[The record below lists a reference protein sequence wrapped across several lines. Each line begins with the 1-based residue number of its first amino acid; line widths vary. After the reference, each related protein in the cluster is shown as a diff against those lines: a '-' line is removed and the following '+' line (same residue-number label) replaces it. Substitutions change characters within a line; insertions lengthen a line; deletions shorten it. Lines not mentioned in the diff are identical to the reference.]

1 MPASRP
7 AVTPDPLPRA
17 RSVAMCVPPRAE
29 ARQVPALG
37 VVTKVTAGGLCSS
50 SPNVD
55 VLRWAWRAPP
65 FTLADDPSY
74 PARAQIEY
82 PRGLSRGLVLVKWWL
97 LAIPHYIIIVGVFTA
112 GEGPGGRLAGGAGR
126 GRRRAAQLH
135 TVSTSTS
142 SRRHDC
148 CMHLDRWAAP
158 ATAQMPLDRQAG
170 PAGQPADRRRAYGAP

>member
-29 ARQVPALG
+29 ARQVPGLG
-37 VVTKVTAGGLCSS
+37 VVTKVTAGVLCSS

-55 VLRWAWRAPP
+55 VLRWTWRAPP

-97 LAIPHYIIIVGVFTA
+97 LAIPHYIIVGVFTA
-112 GEGPGGRLAGGAGR
+112 GAGPGGRLAGGAGR

-170 PAGQPADRRRAYGAP
+170 PAGQPADRRRAHGAP